1 MVEGSK
7 NAWNILWP
15 EFDPLSFGYDFR
27 SMLIER
33 PDNTIIRLR
42 HSFSSPKTGVDNME
56 NIFSAIKVLSLAVN
70 DPGIEQK

>member
-7 NAWNILWP
+7 DTWNILWP
-15 EFDPLSFGYDFR
+15 EFDPLSLGYNFS

-56 NIFSAIKVLSLAVN
+56 NVFSAIKVLSLAVN
-70 DPGIEQK
+70 DPGVEQK